1 MKLRSRKTIAVI
13 GTAALCLS
21 LATAGVVVAKKKA
34 PHPGTSTEVESAT
47 HGKRNI
53 TVTGVVQSRIPKC
66 ERDRSLLLYQD
77 GPGAGFIGG
86 ALGHSISQGGA
97 NRGQYEITGIA
108 PKKILPSRR
117 FRVEAV
123 ARVVVVKGQTYVCKR
138 GVSVQFPGTFG
149 G

>member
-1 MKLRSRKTIAVI
+1 MKRRSVGTIAVV
-13 GTAALCLS
+13 AAAAICVS
-21 LATAGVVVAKKKA
+21 LVTAGVVVGKKKV
-34 PHPGTSTEVESAT
+34 PHPGTNTQVESST

-53 TVTGVVQSRIPKC
+53 TVTGVIQSSVPKC

-86 ALGHSISQGGA
+86 ALGHAVSEGGIT
-97 NRGQYEITGIA
+97 RGEFEIAGIA
-108 PKKILPSRR
+108 PKKINPSRR

-123 ARVVVVKGQTYVCKR
+123 GRTVVVKGQTLVCKR

-149 G
+149 S